1 MKAEE
6 LKEVLEGIELVKN
19 DILTRFP
26 NCSYTVVIRL
36 WDDGTNSIECRHGSS
51 DGKMIYTSTFY
62 KNELIFDEEEID
74 GRVMIED
81 KEGNFVYKYL
91 VDSL

>member
-1 MKAEE
+1 MKEE
-6 LKEVLEGIELVKN
+6 KLKEVLKGIELVNN
-19 DILTRFP
+19 DILTKFP

-36 WDDGTNSIECRHGSS
+36 WDDGTNSIECRHG
-51 DGKMIYTSTFY
+51 DGNMIYTSTLY
-62 KNELIFDEEEID
+62 NGELNFDEEELD